1 MRIKSTE
8 AYDKFSQNKQD
19 QILKEDIKNL
29 YKIDD
34 YTNKEDL
41 EKRTINLLE
50 NFKDN
55 DTIFKLINT
64 FKKKAMEAV
73 KWI

>member
-1 MRIKSTE
+1 M
-8 AYDKFSQNKQD
+8 
-19 QILKEDIKNL
+19 
-29 YKIDD
+29 
-34 YTNKEDL
+34 
-41 EKRTINLLE
+41 NLLE

>member
-1 MRIKSTE
+1 MKRLRKKIRHS
-8 AYDKFSQNKQD
+8 SV
-19 QILKEDIKNL
+19 KELIET
-29 YKIDD
+29 II
-34 YTNKEDL
+34 NKEDL